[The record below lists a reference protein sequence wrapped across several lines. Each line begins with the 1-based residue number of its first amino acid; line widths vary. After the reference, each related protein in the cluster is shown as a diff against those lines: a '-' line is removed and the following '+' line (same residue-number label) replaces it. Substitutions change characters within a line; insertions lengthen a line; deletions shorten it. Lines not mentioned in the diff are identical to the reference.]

1 MGDAWA
7 HDRPVVDGF
16 LVRLSVAWS
25 LGFAVLGAR
34 SSWSSRAHPLASCFV
49 SLALMVSRISSV
61 YLSKWHSSW
70 RVRVREAL
78 SSWDRV
84 LGRLVYLS
92 RSSWA
97 RARTRSSGTSS
108 RSSWSS
114 RSSSSRSSSS
124 RSSSS
129 RSSFCVCKKSTCN
142 TSREVSAEQRACT
155 AARRVESAQVDTPH
169 ACVRLPVA
177 RLLVARLRAGRQ
189 QTGQIQATLHVCN
202 VSITSET
209 RRRAQARSVRIEHVV
224 HECARARSAV

>member
-1 MGDAWA
+1 MPVSCGTRWA

-16 LVRLSVAWS
+16 LVRLSVSWS

-34 SSWSSRAHPLASCFV
+34 SSWSSRAHPLALCFI
-49 SLALMVSRISSV
+49 SLALMVSRVSFV

-84 LGRLVYLS
+84 LGRLVSLS

-114 RSSSSRSSSS
+114 SSRSSSS

-129 RSSFCVCKKSTCN
+129 LSSFCVCQQKQRATPP
-142 TSREVSAEQRACT
+142 REVSPKRRRTRACAT
-155 AARRVESAQVDTPH
+155 RAARV
-169 ACVRLPVA
+169 
-177 RLLVARLRAGRQ
+177 
-189 QTGQIQATLHVCN
+189 
-202 VSITSET
+202 
-209 RRRAQARSVRIEHVV
+209 
-224 HECARARSAV
+224 ECAWARQCRGLGEAVAGPRQRRGSGEARGRS

>member
-1 MGDAWA
+1 MVSWSRGLAGLGARAPTRSPRASSRSPCSSRSSSSRSSSFSSRSLSSCLCVRCNVGSAWQAQRVGDAWA

-129 RSSFCVCKKSTCN
+129 RSSSRVC
-142 TSREVSAEQRACT
+142 EQ
-155 AARRVESAQVDTPH
+155 
-169 ACVRLPVA
+169 
-177 RLLVARLRAGRQ
+177 
-189 QTGQIQATLHVCN
+189 
-202 VSITSET
+202 
-209 RRRAQARSVRIEHVV
+209 
-224 HECARARSAV
+224 

>member
-1 MGDAWA
+1 MG
-7 HDRPVVDGF
+7 
-16 LVRLSVAWS
+16 AWS
-25 LGFAVLGAR
+25 LGFAVLGAG
-34 SSWSSRAHPLASCFV
+34 SSWGSHAHPLASCFV
-49 SLALMVSRISSV
+49 SLALMVLPISSV

-124 RSSSS
+124 RSS
-129 RSSFCVCKKSTCN
+129 FCVCKKSTCN

-177 RLLVARLRAGRQ
+177 RLLVARVRAGRQ

>member
-1 MGDAWA
+1 M
-7 HDRPVVDGF
+7 
-16 LVRLSVAWS
+16 L
-25 LGFAVLGAR
+25 LGSQLLGLPLLG
-34 SSWSSRAHPLASCFV
+34 SHAHPLASCFV

-124 RSSSS
+124 RSSS
-129 RSSFCVCKKSTCN
+129 RVC
-142 TSREVSAEQRACT
+142 EQYQRQHAT
-155 AARRVESAQVDTPH
+155 HQERPAQSNVHARPRDARVESAQANRPR
-169 ACVRLPVA
+169 ACTRLSVA
-177 RLLVARLRAGRQ
+177 RPLCRQ
-189 QTGQIQATLHVCN
+189 QTRQYPSNVARVH
-202 VSITSET
+202 VSITSEA
-209 RRRAQARSVRIEHVV
+209 RRRAQARSVRIEYVV
-224 HECARARSAV
+224 HERGQVCACAKRSVVSAMRHVRARQSPVRSRTL